1 MPGIQSPN
9 PRNYAVSKGF
19 SIFTPDDTGVA
30 HHLGNMTQWLYT
42 PKVEILP
49 HYSTMAPI
57 KVQDFTTILQAGGS
71 VKADLE
77 EMTAYNLS
85 LFFQGSVD
93 VTDPDNVKVGIYD
106 VLESIT
112 GRMQF
117 YATNNVGP
125 RWLFDLTRVQIT
137 PSDTLNMISDAYNKM
152 PITLSHIID
161 DEGLFGTITL
171 QPDIRTVTPT
181 NIFLPFIDGPLH
193 LGDDPAFAKVG
204 EVMSANVGMWIASQG
219 YAYQWKKGGVNI
231 ALATSKTYIPVSGD
245 SGATLT
251 VAVTARNANGTTTAT
266 SGVTMAVHA

>member
-1 MPGIQSPN
+1 MPGIKSPN

-19 SIFTPDDTGVA
+19 CIFTPDDTHVD

-42 PKVEILP
+42 PKVDILP
-49 HYSTMAPI
+49 HFSTMAPI

-71 VKADLE
+71 VRADLE
-77 EMTAYNLS
+77 ELTAYNLS

-93 VTDPDNVKVGIYD
+93 ATDPDNVQVGIYD

-117 YATNNVGP
+117 FATNNVGP
-125 RWLFDLTRVQIT
+125 RWKFDLTRVQLT

-152 PITLSHIID
+152 PITMSHIID

-171 QPDIRTVTPT
+171 QADIRTVVPE
-181 NIFLPFIDGPLH
+181 NVFLPFIDGPLK

-204 EVMSANVGMWIASQG
+204 EIMSANVGQWIASQG
-219 YAYQWKKGGVNI
+219 FSYQWKKGGVNI
-231 ALATSKTYIPVSGD
+231 NLATGKTYTPVSGD
-245 SGATLT
+245 IGAVLS
-251 VAVTARNANGTTTAT
+251 VAVTARNGNGTTTVV
-266 SGVTMAVHA
+266 SGNTLAVHA

>member
-1 MPGIQSPN
+1 MPGIKSPN

-19 SIFTPDDTGVA
+19 AIFTPDDTGVRQ
-30 HHLGNMTQWLYT
+30 HLGNMTQWLYT
-42 PKVEILP
+42 PKVDILP

-71 VKADLE
+71 VRADLE

-93 VTDPDNVKVGIYD
+93 KSDPDAVKVGIYD
-106 VLESIT
+106 VLESIS

-152 PITLSHIID
+152 PVTLSHIID

-171 QPDIRTVTPT
+171 QPDIRTVAPS
-181 NIFLPFIDGPLH
+181 NIFAPYIDGPLK
-193 LGDDPAFAKVG
+193 LGSDPAFAKVG
-204 EVMSANVGMWIASQG
+204 EIMSANVGQWIASQG
-219 YAYQWKKGGVNI
+219 YAYQWYANAVLISG
-231 ALATSKTYIPVSGD
+231 ATNKTYTPVSGD
-245 SGATLT
+245 IGKPLT
-251 VAVTARNANGTTTAT
+251 VQVTARNGNGTTPVL
-266 SGVTMAVHA
+266 SGPTLNVHA

>member
-1 MPGIQSPN
+1 MPGIKSPN

-19 SIFTPDDTGVA
+19 CIFTPDDTAVA

-42 PKVEILP
+42 PKVDILP

-71 VKADLE
+71 VRADLE

-93 VTDPDNVKVGIYD
+93 TSDPNAVTVGIYD

-112 GRMQF
+112 GSIQF

-125 RWLFDLTRVQIT
+125 RWFFNLTRCQIT

-152 PITLSHIID
+152 PITMSHIID
-161 DEGLFGTITL
+161 DEGLFGTIVL
-171 QPDIRTVTPT
+171 QADIRTVVPS
-181 NIFLPFIDGPLH
+181 NIFAPFIDGPLE

-204 EVMSANVGMWIASQG
+204 EQMQANVGQWIGSQG
-219 YAYQWKKGGVNI
+219 YAYQWYANAVII
-231 ALATSKTYIPVSGD
+231 AGATSKNYTPISGD
-245 SGATLT
+245 IGKPLT
-251 VAVTARNANGTTTAT
+251 VQITARNANGTTAVL
-266 SGVTMAVHA
+266 SGPTLNVHS